1 MATSGTVRIDGHDIA
16 GLGENRL
23 SALRARSIGFVF
35 QQFFL
40 ADGVSALDNVADG
53 LLYLGV
59 PRKQRRAR
67 AEKVLRRVG
76 LGHRLDHRPSELSGG
91 EKQRV
96 AIARAVVGDP
106 PLLLADEP
114 TRSARHHVRSVRGGT
129 SAGTQRGRH
138 DRPGHH
144 PRPGTGRGT
153 APPYPRTRRQD
164 HRRGTA
170 VSRRPDPRR
179 LTAARLTPRR
189 LSPADTLRVGS
200 VGLRTRPTR
209 VLLSALGIA
218 IGIAAMVAVVA
229 VSASSQAAFNAQL
242 ASVGTN
248 MLTVTPGKDFVG
260 EPAPLP
266 ENAAEMVRRIAPVEN
281 AAATGSVKDAK
292 VYRNDRIPKAASRG
306 IGVLGAGLGL
316 PRTVGLHMAAG
327 TWLNGAQS
335 RYPAVVLGTT
345 AAENLGITTPGAQ
358 IWLGER
364 WFTVTGIL
372 QKAPLAPELDSAAL
386 IGWDAAK
393 THLGFDGR
401 PTMIYTRTADS
412 KVDQVRGVLAATV
425 NPEAPNEVTVPGP
438 PTR

>member
-1 MATSGTVRIDGHDIA
+1 M
-16 GLGENRL
+16 
-23 SALRARSIGFVF
+23 
-35 QQFFL
+35 
-40 ADGVSALDNVADG
+40 
-53 LLYLGV
+53 
-59 PRKQRRAR
+59 
-67 AEKVLRRVG
+67 
-76 LGHRLDHRPSELSGG
+76 
-91 EKQRV
+91 
-96 AIARAVVGDP
+96 
-106 PLLLADEP
+106 
-114 TRSARHHVRSVRGGT
+114 
-129 SAGTQRGRH
+129 
-138 DRPGHH
+138 
-144 PRPGTGRGT
+144 
-153 APPYPRTRRQD
+153 
-164 HRRGTA
+164 
-170 VSRRPDPRR
+170 SRRPDSRRPTAAR

-189 LSPADTLRVGS
+189 LSLADTLRVGS

-248 MLTVTPGKDFVG
+248 MLTVMPGKDFVG

-266 ENAAEMVRRIAPVEN
+266 ENAAEMVRHIAPVEN

-306 IGVLGAGLGL
+306 IGVLGAGLDL

-327 TWLNGAQS
+327 RWLNGAQS

-358 IWLGER
+358 IWLGEQ

-412 KVDQVRGVLAATV
+412 KVDQVRDVLAATV
-425 NPEAPNEVTVPGP
+425 NPEAPNEVTVSRPSDALSAKQAANRAFTSLLVGVGAIALLVGGVGVANTMVIAVLERRGEIGLRRALGATRGQIRTQFLTESVMLSALGGISGAALGAGASAGYAISQNWQVVVPPWALAVGVGATMAIGALAGLWPAVRAARLAPRAALSGP
-438 PTR
+438 

>member
-1 MATSGTVRIDGHDIA
+1 MSR
-16 GLGENRL
+16 
-23 SALRARSIGFVF
+23 
-35 QQFFL
+35 
-40 ADGVSALDNVADG
+40 
-53 LLYLGV
+53 
-59 PRKQRRAR
+59 
-67 AEKVLRRVG
+67 
-76 LGHRLDHRPSELSGG
+76 RLD
-91 EKQRV
+91 
-96 AIARAVVGDP
+96 
-106 PLLLADEP
+106 
-114 TRSARHHVRSVRGGT
+114 
-129 SAGTQRGRH
+129 
-138 DRPGHH
+138 
-144 PRPGTGRGT
+144 PRRLT
-153 APPYPRTRRQD
+153 A
-164 HRRGTA
+164 A
-170 VSRRPDPRR
+170 R

-189 LSPADTLRVGS
+189 LSLADTLRVGS

-260 EPAPLP
+260 DPAPLP
-266 ENAAEMVRRIAPVEN
+266 ENAAEMVGHIAPVEN
-281 AAATGSVKDAK
+281 AAATGSVKGAK
-292 VYRNDRIPKAASRG
+292 VYRNDHIPKAASRG
-306 IGVLGAGLGL
+306 IGVLGAGLDL

-358 IWLGER
+358 IWLGEQ

-425 NPEAPNEVTVPGP
+425 NPEAPNEVTVSRPSDALSAKQAANRAFTSLLVGIGAIALLVGGVGVANTMVIAVLERRGEIGLRRALGATRGQIRTQFLTESVMLSALGGISGAALGAGASAGYALSQNWQVVVPPWALGVGVGATMAIGALAGLWPAVRAARLAPRAALSGP
-438 PTR
+438 

>member
-1 MATSGTVRIDGHDIA
+1 M
-16 GLGENRL
+16 
-23 SALRARSIGFVF
+23 
-35 QQFFL
+35 
-40 ADGVSALDNVADG
+40 
-53 LLYLGV
+53 
-59 PRKQRRAR
+59 
-67 AEKVLRRVG
+67 
-76 LGHRLDHRPSELSGG
+76 
-91 EKQRV
+91 
-96 AIARAVVGDP
+96 
-106 PLLLADEP
+106 
-114 TRSARHHVRSVRGGT
+114 
-129 SAGTQRGRH
+129 
-138 DRPGHH
+138 
-144 PRPGTGRGT
+144 
-153 APPYPRTRRQD
+153 
-164 HRRGTA
+164 
-170 VSRRPDPRR
+170 SRRPDSRRPTAAR

-189 LSPADTLRVGS
+189 LSLADTLRVGS

-248 MLTVTPGKDFVG
+248 MLTVMPGKDFVG

-266 ENAAEMVRRIAPVEN
+266 ENAAEMVRHIAPVEN

-306 IGVLGAGLGL
+306 IGVLGAGLDL

-327 TWLNGAQS
+327 RWLNGAQS

-358 IWLGER
+358 IWLGEQ

-412 KVDQVRGVLAATV
+412 KVDQVRDVLAATV
-425 NPEAPNEVTVPGP
+425 NPEAPNEVTVSRPSDALSAKQAANRAFTSLLVGIGAIALLVGGVGVANTMVIAVLERRGEIGLRRALGATRGQIRTQFLTESVMLSALGGISGAALGAGASAGYAISQNWQVVVPPWALAVGVGATMAIGALAGLWPAVRAARLAPRAALSGP
-438 PTR
+438 

>member
-1 MATSGTVRIDGHDIA
+1 M
-16 GLGENRL
+16 
-23 SALRARSIGFVF
+23 
-35 QQFFL
+35 
-40 ADGVSALDNVADG
+40 
-53 LLYLGV
+53 
-59 PRKQRRAR
+59 
-67 AEKVLRRVG
+67 
-76 LGHRLDHRPSELSGG
+76 
-91 EKQRV
+91 
-96 AIARAVVGDP
+96 
-106 PLLLADEP
+106 
-114 TRSARHHVRSVRGGT
+114 
-129 SAGTQRGRH
+129 
-138 DRPGHH
+138 
-144 PRPGTGRGT
+144 
-153 APPYPRTRRQD
+153 
-164 HRRGTA
+164 
-170 VSRRPDPRR
+170 
-179 LTAARLTPRR
+179 
-189 LSPADTLRVGS
+189 ADTLRVGS

-260 EPAPLP
+260 DPAPLP
-266 ENAAEMVRRIAPVEN
+266 ENAAEMVGHIAPVEN
-281 AAATGSVKDAK
+281 AAATGSVKGAK
-292 VYRNDRIPKAASRG
+292 VYRNDHIPKAASRG
-306 IGVLGAGLGL
+306 IGVLGAGLDL

-358 IWLGER
+358 IWLGEQ

-425 NPEAPNEVTVPGP
+425 NPEAPNEVTVSRPSDALSAKQAANRAFTSLLVGIGAIALLVGGVGVANTMVIAVLERRGEIGLRRALGATRGQIRTQFLTESVMLSALGGISGAALGAGASAGYALSQNWQVVVPPWALGVGVGATMAIGALAGLWPAVRAARLAPRAALSGP
-438 PTR
+438 

>member
-1 MATSGTVRIDGHDIA
+1 MS
-16 GLGENRL
+16 
-23 SALRARSIGFVF
+23 
-35 QQFFL
+35 
-40 ADGVSALDNVADG
+40 
-53 LLYLGV
+53 
-59 PRKQRRAR
+59 
-67 AEKVLRRVG
+67 
-76 LGHRLDHRPSELSGG
+76 
-91 EKQRV
+91 
-96 AIARAVVGDP
+96 
-106 PLLLADEP
+106 
-114 TRSARHHVRSVRGGT
+114 RH
-129 SAGTQRGRH
+129 
-138 DRPGHH
+138 
-144 PRPGTGRGT
+144 
-153 APPYPRTRRQD
+153 
-164 HRRGTA
+164 
-170 VSRRPDPRR
+170 PDPRR
-179 LTAARLTPRR
+179 PTAARLTPRR
-189 LSPADTLRVGS
+189 LSLADTLRVGS

-248 MLTVTPGKDFVG
+248 MLTVMPGKDFVG

-281 AAATGSVKDAK
+281 AAATGSVKNAK

-306 IGVLGAGLGL
+306 IGVLGAGLDL

-327 TWLNGAQS
+327 RWLNGAQS

-358 IWLGER
+358 IWLGEQ

-412 KVDQVRGVLAATV
+412 KVDQVRDVLAATV
-425 NPEAPNEVTVPGP
+425 NPEAPNEVTVSRPSDALSAKQAANRAFTSLLVGIGAIALLVGGVGVANTMVIAVLERRGEIGLRRALGATRGQIRTQFLTESVMLSALGGISGAALGAGASAGYAISQDWQVVVPPWALAVGVGATMAIGALAGLWPAVRAARLAPRAALSGP
-438 PTR
+438 

>member
-1 MATSGTVRIDGHDIA
+1 M
-16 GLGENRL
+16 
-23 SALRARSIGFVF
+23 
-35 QQFFL
+35 
-40 ADGVSALDNVADG
+40 
-53 LLYLGV
+53 
-59 PRKQRRAR
+59 
-67 AEKVLRRVG
+67 
-76 LGHRLDHRPSELSGG
+76 
-91 EKQRV
+91 
-96 AIARAVVGDP
+96 
-106 PLLLADEP
+106 
-114 TRSARHHVRSVRGGT
+114 
-129 SAGTQRGRH
+129 
-138 DRPGHH
+138 
-144 PRPGTGRGT
+144 
-153 APPYPRTRRQD
+153 
-164 HRRGTA
+164 
-170 VSRRPDPRR
+170 SRRLDPRR
-179 LTAARLTPRR
+179 LTAARLTPHR

-260 EPAPLP
+260 DPAPLP
-266 ENAAEMVRRIAPVEN
+266 ENAAEMVRHIAPVEN
-281 AAATGSVKDAK
+281 AAATGSVRDAK

-306 IGVLGAGLGL
+306 IGVLGAGLDL

-358 IWLGER
+358 IWLGEQ

-425 NPEAPNEVTVPGP
+425 NPEAPNEVTVSRPSDALSAKQAANRAFTSLLVGIGAIALLVGGVGVANTMVIAVLERRGEIGLRRALGATRGQIRTQFLTESVMLSALGGISGAALGAGASAGYALSQNWQVVVPPWALGVGVGATMAIGALAGLWPAVRAARLAPRAALSGP
-438 PTR
+438 

>member
-1 MATSGTVRIDGHDIA
+1 M
-16 GLGENRL
+16 
-23 SALRARSIGFVF
+23 
-35 QQFFL
+35 
-40 ADGVSALDNVADG
+40 
-53 LLYLGV
+53 
-59 PRKQRRAR
+59 
-67 AEKVLRRVG
+67 
-76 LGHRLDHRPSELSGG
+76 
-91 EKQRV
+91 
-96 AIARAVVGDP
+96 
-106 PLLLADEP
+106 
-114 TRSARHHVRSVRGGT
+114 
-129 SAGTQRGRH
+129 
-138 DRPGHH
+138 
-144 PRPGTGRGT
+144 
-153 APPYPRTRRQD
+153 
-164 HRRGTA
+164 
-170 VSRRPDPRR
+170 
-179 LTAARLTPRR
+179 
-189 LSPADTLRVGS
+189 ADTLRVGS

-248 MLTVTPGKDFVG
+248 MLTVMPGKDFVG

-281 AAATGSVKDAK
+281 AAATGSVKNAK

-306 IGVLGAGLGL
+306 IGVLGAGLDL

-327 TWLNGAQS
+327 RWLNGAQS

-358 IWLGER
+358 IWLGEQ

-393 THLGFDGR
+393 TRLGFDGR

-425 NPEAPNEVTVPGP
+425 NPEAPNEVTVSRPSDALSAKQAANRAFTSLLVGIGAIALLVGGVGVANTMVIAVLERRGEIGLRRALGATRGQIRTQFLTESVMLSALGGISGAALGAGASAGYAISQDWQVVVPPWALAVGVGATMAIGALAGLWPAVRAARLAPRAALSGP
-438 PTR
+438 

>member
-1 MATSGTVRIDGHDIA
+1 M
-16 GLGENRL
+16 
-23 SALRARSIGFVF
+23 
-35 QQFFL
+35 
-40 ADGVSALDNVADG
+40 
-53 LLYLGV
+53 
-59 PRKQRRAR
+59 
-67 AEKVLRRVG
+67 
-76 LGHRLDHRPSELSGG
+76 
-91 EKQRV
+91 
-96 AIARAVVGDP
+96 
-106 PLLLADEP
+106 
-114 TRSARHHVRSVRGGT
+114 
-129 SAGTQRGRH
+129 
-138 DRPGHH
+138 
-144 PRPGTGRGT
+144 
-153 APPYPRTRRQD
+153 
-164 HRRGTA
+164 
-170 VSRRPDPRR
+170 SRRPDPRR

-260 EPAPLP
+260 NPAPLP
-266 ENAAEMVRRIAPVEN
+266 ENAAEMVRHIAPVEN
-281 AAATGSVKDAK
+281 AAATGSVKGAK

-358 IWLGER
+358 IWLGEQ

-401 PTMIYTRTADS
+401 PTIIYTRTADS

-425 NPEAPNEVTVPGP
+425 NPEAPNEVTVSRPSDALSAKQAANRAFTSLLVGIGAIALLVGGVGVANTMVIAVLERRGEIGLRRALGATRGQIRTQFLTESVMLSALGGISGAALGAGASAGYALSQDWQVVVPPWALAVGVGATMAIGALAGLWPAVRAARLAPRAALSGP
-438 PTR
+438 

>member
-1 MATSGTVRIDGHDIA
+1 M
-16 GLGENRL
+16 
-23 SALRARSIGFVF
+23 
-35 QQFFL
+35 
-40 ADGVSALDNVADG
+40 
-53 LLYLGV
+53 
-59 PRKQRRAR
+59 
-67 AEKVLRRVG
+67 
-76 LGHRLDHRPSELSGG
+76 
-91 EKQRV
+91 
-96 AIARAVVGDP
+96 
-106 PLLLADEP
+106 
-114 TRSARHHVRSVRGGT
+114 
-129 SAGTQRGRH
+129 
-138 DRPGHH
+138 
-144 PRPGTGRGT
+144 
-153 APPYPRTRRQD
+153 
-164 HRRGTA
+164 
-170 VSRRPDPRR
+170 SRRPDPRRHTAAR

-218 IGIAAMVAVVA
+218 IGIAAMVSVVA

-260 EPAPLP
+260 DPAPLP
-266 ENAAEMVRRIAPVEN
+266 ENAAEMVRHIAPVEN
-281 AAATGSVKDAK
+281 AAATGSVKGAK

-358 IWLGER
+358 IWLGEQ

-425 NPEAPNEVTVPGP
+425 NPEAPNEVTVSRPSDALSAKQAANRAFTGLLVGIGAIALLVGGVGVANTMVIAVLERRGEIGLRRALGATRGQIRTQFLTESVMLSALGGISGAALGAGASAGYALSQNWQVVVPPWALGVGVGATMAIGALAGLWPAVRAARLAPRAALSGP
-438 PTR
+438 

>member
-1 MATSGTVRIDGHDIA
+1 M
-16 GLGENRL
+16 
-23 SALRARSIGFVF
+23 
-35 QQFFL
+35 
-40 ADGVSALDNVADG
+40 
-53 LLYLGV
+53 
-59 PRKQRRAR
+59 
-67 AEKVLRRVG
+67 
-76 LGHRLDHRPSELSGG
+76 
-91 EKQRV
+91 
-96 AIARAVVGDP
+96 
-106 PLLLADEP
+106 
-114 TRSARHHVRSVRGGT
+114 
-129 SAGTQRGRH
+129 
-138 DRPGHH
+138 
-144 PRPGTGRGT
+144 
-153 APPYPRTRRQD
+153 
-164 HRRGTA
+164 
-170 VSRRPDPRR
+170 SRRPDSRRPTAR

-189 LSPADTLRVGS
+189 LSLADTLRVGS

-248 MLTVTPGKDFVG
+248 MLTVMPGKDFVG

-281 AAATGSVKDAK
+281 AAATGSVKNAK

-306 IGVLGAGLGL
+306 IGVLGAGLDL

-327 TWLNGAQS
+327 RWLNGAQS

-345 AAENLGITTPGAQ
+345 AAESLGITTPGAQ
-358 IWLGER
+358 IWLGEQ

-412 KVDQVRGVLAATV
+412 KVDQVRDVLAATV
-425 NPEAPNEVTVPGP
+425 NPEAPNEVTVSRPSDALSAKQAANRAFTSLLVGIGAIALLVGGVGVANTMVIAVLERRGEIGLRRALGATRGQIRTQFLTESVMLSALGGISGAALGAGASAGYAISQDWQVVVPPWALAVGVGATMAIGALAGLWPAVRAARLAPRAALSGP
-438 PTR
+438 

>member
-1 MATSGTVRIDGHDIA
+1 M
-16 GLGENRL
+16 
-23 SALRARSIGFVF
+23 
-35 QQFFL
+35 
-40 ADGVSALDNVADG
+40 
-53 LLYLGV
+53 
-59 PRKQRRAR
+59 
-67 AEKVLRRVG
+67 
-76 LGHRLDHRPSELSGG
+76 
-91 EKQRV
+91 
-96 AIARAVVGDP
+96 
-106 PLLLADEP
+106 
-114 TRSARHHVRSVRGGT
+114 
-129 SAGTQRGRH
+129 
-138 DRPGHH
+138 
-144 PRPGTGRGT
+144 
-153 APPYPRTRRQD
+153 
-164 HRRGTA
+164 
-170 VSRRPDPRR
+170 SRRPGPRRRTAARPTTARR
-179 LTAARLTPRR
+179 LTPHR

-266 ENAAEMVRRIAPVEN
+266 ENAAEMVRHIAPVEN
-281 AAATGSVKDAK
+281 AAATGSVKGAK

-306 IGVLGAGLGL
+306 IGVFGAGLGL

-358 IWLGER
+358 IWLGEQ

-425 NPEAPNEVTVPGP
+425 NPEAPNEVTVSRPSDALSAKQAANRAFTGLLVGIGAIALLVGGVGVANTMVIAVLERRGEIGLRRALGATRGQIRTQFLTESVMLSALGGISGAALGAGASAGYALSQNWQVVVPPWALAVGVGATMAIGALAGLWPAVRAARLAPRAALSGP
-438 PTR
+438 

>member
-1 MATSGTVRIDGHDIA
+1 M
-16 GLGENRL
+16 
-23 SALRARSIGFVF
+23 
-35 QQFFL
+35 
-40 ADGVSALDNVADG
+40 
-53 LLYLGV
+53 
-59 PRKQRRAR
+59 
-67 AEKVLRRVG
+67 
-76 LGHRLDHRPSELSGG
+76 
-91 EKQRV
+91 
-96 AIARAVVGDP
+96 
-106 PLLLADEP
+106 
-114 TRSARHHVRSVRGGT
+114 
-129 SAGTQRGRH
+129 
-138 DRPGHH
+138 
-144 PRPGTGRGT
+144 
-153 APPYPRTRRQD
+153 
-164 HRRGTA
+164 
-170 VSRRPDPRR
+170 SRRPDSRRPTAR

-189 LSPADTLRVGS
+189 LSLADTLRVGS

-218 IGIAAMVAVVA
+218 IGIAALVAVVA

-248 MLTVTPGKDFVG
+248 MLTVMPGKDFVG

-281 AAATGSVKDAK
+281 AAATGSVKNAK

-306 IGVLGAGLGL
+306 IGVLGAGLDL

-327 TWLNGAQS
+327 RWLNGAQS

-358 IWLGER
+358 IWLGEQ

-412 KVDQVRGVLAATV
+412 KVDQVRDVLAATV
-425 NPEAPNEVTVPGP
+425 NPEAPNEVTVSRPSDALSAKQAANRAFTSLLVGIGAIALLVGGVGVANTMVIAVLERRGEIGLRRALGATRGQIRTQFLTESVMLSALGGISGAALGAGASAGYAISQDWQVVVPPWALAVGVGATMAIGALAGLWPAVRAARLAPRAALSGP
-438 PTR
+438 

>member
-1 MATSGTVRIDGHDIA
+1 M
-16 GLGENRL
+16 
-23 SALRARSIGFVF
+23 
-35 QQFFL
+35 
-40 ADGVSALDNVADG
+40 
-53 LLYLGV
+53 
-59 PRKQRRAR
+59 
-67 AEKVLRRVG
+67 
-76 LGHRLDHRPSELSGG
+76 
-91 EKQRV
+91 
-96 AIARAVVGDP
+96 
-106 PLLLADEP
+106 
-114 TRSARHHVRSVRGGT
+114 
-129 SAGTQRGRH
+129 
-138 DRPGHH
+138 
-144 PRPGTGRGT
+144 
-153 APPYPRTRRQD
+153 
-164 HRRGTA
+164 
-170 VSRRPDPRR
+170 SRRPDPRRPTAAR

-189 LSPADTLRVGS
+189 LSLADTLRVGS

-248 MLTVTPGKDFVG
+248 MLTVMPGKDFVG

-281 AAATGSVKDAK
+281 AAATGSVKNAK

-306 IGVLGAGLGL
+306 IGVLGAGLDL

-327 TWLNGAQS
+327 RWLNGAQS

-358 IWLGER
+358 IWLGEQ

-393 THLGFDGR
+393 TRLGFDGR

-425 NPEAPNEVTVPGP
+425 NPEAPNEVTVSRPSDALSAKQAANRAFTSLLVGIGAIALLVGGVGVANTMVIAVLERRGEIGLRRALGATRGQIRTQFLTESVMLSALGGISGAALGAGASAGYAISQDWQVVVPPWALAVGVGATMAIGALAGLWPAVRAARLAPRAALSGP
-438 PTR
+438 

>member
-1 MATSGTVRIDGHDIA
+1 M
-16 GLGENRL
+16 
-23 SALRARSIGFVF
+23 
-35 QQFFL
+35 
-40 ADGVSALDNVADG
+40 
-53 LLYLGV
+53 
-59 PRKQRRAR
+59 
-67 AEKVLRRVG
+67 
-76 LGHRLDHRPSELSGG
+76 
-91 EKQRV
+91 
-96 AIARAVVGDP
+96 
-106 PLLLADEP
+106 
-114 TRSARHHVRSVRGGT
+114 
-129 SAGTQRGRH
+129 
-138 DRPGHH
+138 
-144 PRPGTGRGT
+144 
-153 APPYPRTRRQD
+153 
-164 HRRGTA
+164 
-170 VSRRPDPRR
+170 SRRPDSRRPTAR

-189 LSPADTLRVGS
+189 LSLADTLRVGS

-248 MLTVTPGKDFVG
+248 MLTVMPGKDFVG

-281 AAATGSVKDAK
+281 AAATGSVKNAK

-306 IGVLGAGLGL
+306 IGVLGAGLDL

-327 TWLNGAQS
+327 RWLNGAQS

-358 IWLGER
+358 IWLGEQ

-412 KVDQVRGVLAATV
+412 KVDQVRDVLAATV
-425 NPEAPNEVTVPGP
+425 NPEAPNEVTVSRPSDALSAKQAANRAFTSLLVGIGAIALLVGGVGVANTMVIAVLERRGEIGLRRALGATRGQIRTQFLTESVMLSALGGISGAALGAGASAGYAISQDWQVVVPPWALAVGVGATMAIGALAGLWPAVRAARLAPRAALSGP
-438 PTR
+438 

>member
-1 MATSGTVRIDGHDIA
+1 M
-16 GLGENRL
+16 
-23 SALRARSIGFVF
+23 
-35 QQFFL
+35 
-40 ADGVSALDNVADG
+40 
-53 LLYLGV
+53 
-59 PRKQRRAR
+59 
-67 AEKVLRRVG
+67 
-76 LGHRLDHRPSELSGG
+76 
-91 EKQRV
+91 
-96 AIARAVVGDP
+96 
-106 PLLLADEP
+106 
-114 TRSARHHVRSVRGGT
+114 
-129 SAGTQRGRH
+129 
-138 DRPGHH
+138 
-144 PRPGTGRGT
+144 
-153 APPYPRTRRQD
+153 
-164 HRRGTA
+164 
-170 VSRRPDPRR
+170 SRRLDPRR
-179 LTAARLTPRR
+179 LTAARLTPHR
-189 LSPADTLRVGS
+189 LSLADTLRVGS

-260 EPAPLP
+260 DPAPLP
-266 ENAAEMVRRIAPVEN
+266 ENAAEMVRHIAPVEN
-281 AAATGSVKDAK
+281 AAATGSVKNTK

-306 IGVLGAGLGL
+306 IGVLGAGLDL

-358 IWLGER
+358 IWLGEQ

-386 IGWDAAK
+386 VGWDAAK

-425 NPEAPNEVTVPGP
+425 NPEAPNEVTVSRPSDALSAKQAANRAFTSLLVGIGAIALLVGGVGVANTMVIAVLERRGEIGLRRALGATRGQIRTQFLTESVMLSALGGISGATLGAGASAGYALSQNWQVVVPPWALGVGVGATMAIGALAGLWPAVRAARLAPRAALSGP
-438 PTR
+438 

>member
-1 MATSGTVRIDGHDIA
+1 M
-16 GLGENRL
+16 
-23 SALRARSIGFVF
+23 
-35 QQFFL
+35 
-40 ADGVSALDNVADG
+40 
-53 LLYLGV
+53 
-59 PRKQRRAR
+59 
-67 AEKVLRRVG
+67 
-76 LGHRLDHRPSELSGG
+76 
-91 EKQRV
+91 
-96 AIARAVVGDP
+96 
-106 PLLLADEP
+106 
-114 TRSARHHVRSVRGGT
+114 
-129 SAGTQRGRH
+129 
-138 DRPGHH
+138 
-144 PRPGTGRGT
+144 
-153 APPYPRTRRQD
+153 
-164 HRRGTA
+164 
-170 VSRRPDPRR
+170 SRRPDPRRHTAAR

-260 EPAPLP
+260 DPAPLP
-266 ENAAEMVRRIAPVEN
+266 ENAADMVGHIAPVEN
-281 AAATGSVKDAK
+281 AAATGSVKGAK

-358 IWLGER
+358 IWLGEQ

-425 NPEAPNEVTVPGP
+425 NPEAPNEVTVSRPSDALSAKQAANRAFTGLLVGIGAIALLVGGVGVANTMVIAVLERRGEIGLRRALGATRGQIRTQFLTESVMLSALGGISGAALGAGASAGYALSQNWQVVVPPWALGVGVGATMAIGALAGLWPAVRAARLAPRAALSGP
-438 PTR
+438 